1 MVLQLPIPN
10 KKQTDVASSS
20 STSNSPALNSLHSIN
35 RDVAATPIISNLAS
49 GVYPIGGRVDQQ
61 RTSSFQKM
69 QQQQSSFAATQRIQQ
84 GPIMTQQTQMMHTN
98 PSLYNNINA
107 TQMMSASMQPVVP
120 TSNNSGMNNNM
131 SPWMRMN
138 GQPNLLGQVT
148 VGERSLL
155 NPSLMTTGDSSS
167 NNNNRGMSLLGGR
180 GRMEGPPPRP
190 SIPSESGVFQSG
202 QNTLLTN
209 RLQSAPSKAVNFEE
223 LPVSTLE
230 DGGTK
235 DSSETANDEQVAFT
249 TELLTLSVHEAL
261 TFEGV
266 ELALHP
272 DLFHQRKDG
281 TRNKEGSAIG
291 IQPGDLVEIRVWSP
305 RPGITTTP
313 KSATKSKP
321 KVIAGAKPSLHSRN
335 TSLASSI
342 NSSLLATAS
351 SPSVHSANIS
361 PNTAIPDQ
369 TQVPSDVV
377 GKNSNLESPGL
388 LVGEQFLETPPTQ
401 GNHASTPSTSSLL
414 AGAASSLFRN
424 TNPPADSHTPSSVL
438 VPGVPTVP
446 SLVPSQKTSVSSEST
461 IASHSRDNSI
471 TTMSTLA
478 GMHSRDSS
486 LLVGMHSRD
495 SSLLQ
500 TSSNLSNNSSP
511 TKESPLTSPQANS
524 TGILLATEAGNE
536 GLPQTLIT
544 NLSLHSLTESN
555 DGSQTLP
562 ARRDGPS
569 LLATT
574 AMSPPLQQQRPETK
588 VTQASSST
596 PLSTTPTKSPLGRS
610 PSNKS
615 PSQRPPVALPPLP
628 REQARD
634 PNDIKQGNATAR
646 HFSDSHT
653 TLHVRNDS
661 ISSTIP
667 VSTGSL
673 AGTGSHRRHST
684 AIPGSTQLLPP
695 SHRNNLR
702 NVLNRNISDDDIATD
717 ALESLQETHFV
728 RISFVMPVSDQSLKS
743 IKSSARTKVSLLRRV
758 ADLYQITSFDTV
770 TVTQIPKHTRPFVQQ
785 RISADFV
792 TITFK
797 DQFVSR
803 GDMFYFQRSFL
814 NSWVYEGK
822 RLSFNGIRTN
832 TKVIRHGDHIV
843 RSGIISEETKLTFR
857 SRSARIIWLVQMSSE
872 VSHLSTCRV
881 DSFCPLC
888 SDTHNCNIDSRCGTS
903 LHHTWQLETRR
914 TGSLRAKHT
923 STNLSPLLE
932 SYLKSGSNW
941 N

>member
-1 MVLQLPIPN
+1 MVLQLPIPIN
-10 KKQTDVASSS
+10 KQTDVASSS
-20 STSNSPALNSLHSIN
+20 SASNSPALNSLHSIN

-49 GVYPIGGRVDQQ
+49 GVYPIGGGVDRQ
-61 RTSSFQKM
+61 RTSSLQKM
-69 QQQQSSFAATQRIQQ
+69 QQQQQSSYGASNSMYNTTTQRIQQ
-84 GPIMTQQTQMMHTN
+84 GPIMTQQTQMMQTN
-98 PSLYNNINA
+98 PSLYNNFNA

-131 SPWMRMN
+131 YPWMRMG
-138 GQPNLLGQVT
+138 GQSNLLGQVT
-148 VGERSLL
+148 VGGRSLL
-155 NPSLMTTGDSSS
+155 NPSLMTTGDSSF

-180 GRMEGPPPRP
+180 MEGPSPRP
-190 SIPSESGVFQSG
+190 SIPSESGVLQSG

-209 RLQSAPSKAVNFEE
+209 RLQSAQSKVVNFEE

-235 DSSETANDEQVAFT
+235 DSSETANDEQLAFT

-313 KSATKSKP
+313 KPATKSKP
-321 KVIAGAKPSLHSRN
+321 KAIAGAKPSLHSRN

-369 TQVPSDVV
+369 TQVPSDIV
-377 GKNSNLESPGL
+377 GKKSNLESPGL

-414 AGAASSLFRN
+414 AGVASSLFRN
-424 TNPPADSHTPSSVL
+424 TNPPADSHAPSSVL

-461 IASHSRDNSI
+461 IASHSRDNSF

-524 TGILLATEAGNE
+524 AGTSLATEALAVNE

-555 DGSQTLP
+555 DGAQTLP
-562 ARRDGPS
+562 TRRDGPS

-574 AMSPPLQQQRPETK
+574 AMPSPLQQHPTLSSARPETK
-588 VTQASSST
+588 VTQTSSST
-596 PLSTTPTKSPLGRS
+596 PLSTTPTKSPLSKS

-615 PSQRPPVALPPLP
+615 PSQRPPVSLPPLP
-628 REQARD
+628 REPARD

-684 AIPGSTQLLPP
+684 AIPGSSQPGPPLLPP

-702 NVLNRNISDDDIATD
+702 SVLNRNISDDDIATD
-717 ALESLQETHFV
+717 VLESLQETHFV

-872 VSHLSTCRV
+872 VSHLS
-881 DSFCPLC
+881 
-888 SDTHNCNIDSRCGTS
+888 
-903 LHHTWQLETRR
+903 
-914 TGSLRAKHT
+914 
-923 STNLSPLLE
+923 
-932 SYLKSGSNW
+932 Y
-941 N
+941 

>member
-10 KKQTDVASSS
+10 SKQTDVASSS
-20 STSNSPALNSLHSIN
+20 SASNSPALNSLHSIN

-49 GVYPIGGRVDQQ
+49 GVYPIGGGVDQQ
-61 RTSSFQKM
+61 RTYSLQKM
-69 QQQQSSFAATQRIQQ
+69 QQQQSSFATTQRIQQ

-98 PSLYNNINA
+98 PSLYNNISA
-107 TQMMSASMQPVVP
+107 TQMMPASMQPVVP

-131 SPWMRMN
+131 YPWMRMG
-138 GQPNLLGQVT
+138 GQSNLLGQVT
-148 VGERSLL
+148 LGGRSLL
-155 NPSLMTTGDSSS
+155 NPSLMTTGDSSF
-167 NNNNRGMSLLGGR
+167 NNNRGISLLGGR

-190 SIPSESGVFQSG
+190 SIPSESGVFQAG

-209 RLQSAPSKAVNFEE
+209 RLQSAPSKVVNFEE

-230 DGGTK
+230 DGK

-272 DLFHQRKDG
+272 DLFHQRKD
-281 TRNKEGSAIG
+281 KEGSAIG

-351 SPSVHSANIS
+351 SPSVHNANIS

-369 TQVPSDVV
+369 TQVPSDIV

-438 VPGVPTVP
+438 VPGVPSVP

-461 IASHSRDNSI
+461 IASHSRDNSF

-478 GMHSRDSS
+478 GVHSRDSS

-511 TKESPLTSPQANS
+511 TKDSPLTSPQANS
-524 TGILLATEAGNE
+524 AGASLATEAVNE

-574 AMSPPLQQQRPETK
+574 AMSSPLQQQRSETK
-588 VTQASSST
+588 VTQTSSST
-596 PLSTTPTKSPLGRS
+596 PLSTTPTKSPLSKS

-634 PNDIKQGNATAR
+634 PNDIKQGNSTAR

-653 TLHVRNDS
+653 TIHVRSDS

-673 AGTGSHRRHST
+673 AGTGSHRRHSST
-684 AIPGSTQLLPP
+684 IPGSSQPQPGPLLPP

-702 NVLNRNISDDDIATD
+702 SVLNRNISDDDIATD
-717 ALESLQETHFV
+717 VLESLQETHFV

-872 VSHLSTCRV
+872 VSHLSC
-881 DSFCPLC
+881 
-888 SDTHNCNIDSRCGTS
+888 
-903 LHHTWQLETRR
+903 
-914 TGSLRAKHT
+914 
-923 STNLSPLLE
+923 
-932 SYLKSGSNW
+932 
-941 N
+941 

>member
-1 MVLQLPIPN
+1 MVLQLPIPIN
-10 KKQTDVASSS
+10 KQTDVASSS
-20 STSNSPALNSLHSIN
+20 SASDSPALNSLHSIN

-49 GVYPIGGRVDQQ
+49 GVYPIGGGVDQQ
-61 RTSSFQKM
+61 RTSSLQKM
-69 QQQQSSFAATQRIQQ
+69 QQQQSSFGASNSMYNTTTQRIQQ
-84 GPIMTQQTQMMHTN
+84 GSLTQQTQMMHTN
-98 PSLYNNINA
+98 PSLYNNFNA
-107 TQMMSASMQPVVP
+107 TQMMPANSMQSFAP

-131 SPWMRMN
+131 SPWMRMGMS

-148 VGERSLL
+148 VGGRSLL
-155 NPSLMTTGDSSS
+155 NQSLMTTGDSSS
-167 NNNNRGMSLLGGR
+167 NNNSRGMSLLGGR

-190 SIPSESGVFQSG
+190 SIPSKSGVFQSG
-202 QNTLLTN
+202 QNTVLTN
-209 RLQSAPSKAVNFEE
+209 RLQIAPSKAVNFEE

-272 DLFHQRKDG
+272 DLFHRKDG
-281 TRNKEGSAIG
+281 TRNQEGSAIG

-313 KSATKSKP
+313 KSPTKSKP
-321 KVIAGAKPSLHSRN
+321 KVITGKRPSLHSRN

-351 SPSVHSANIS
+351 SPSVLSANSS

-369 TQVPSDVV
+369 TQVPSDAV

-388 LVGEQFLETPPTQ
+388 LAGEQFLETPPTQ
-401 GNHASTPSTSSLL
+401 GNNASAPSTFSLL
-414 AGAASSLFRN
+414 TGAASSLFRN
-424 TNPPADSHTPSSVL
+424 TNQPADSHTPSSVL

-486 LLVGMHSRD
+486 LLVGTHSRD

-524 TGILLATEAGNE
+524 TEAVNE

-562 ARRDGPS
+562 PRRDGPS

-574 AMSPPLQQQRPETK
+574 AMPSPLQQHPTLASTRPETK
-588 VTQASSST
+588 VTQTSLST
-596 PLSTTPTKSPLGRS
+596 PLSTTPPTKSPISKS

-628 REQARD
+628 REQAARD
-634 PNDIKQGNATAR
+634 SNDIKQGNAIAR

-653 TLHVRNDS
+653 TLHARNDS

-667 VSTGSL
+667 VSTESL

-684 AIPGSTQLLPP
+684 AIPGFSQPGPPLIPP
-695 SHRNNLR
+695 SHRNNLK

-717 ALESLQETHFV
+717 VLESLQETHFV

-872 VSHLSTCRV
+872 VSCLS
-881 DSFCPLC
+881 
-888 SDTHNCNIDSRCGTS
+888 
-903 LHHTWQLETRR
+903 
-914 TGSLRAKHT
+914 
-923 STNLSPLLE
+923 
-932 SYLKSGSNW
+932 
-941 N
+941 